1 MTNEFLVV
9 GEVVA
14 AQGLQGEVRVLP
26 ATDFPSR
33 LTEAGPRWLR
43 RPGQTAKALQLQS
56 GRQLPGRDLFVLRFE
71 GINDRNAA
79 EALVH
84 HELLVAASD
93 RPELEEG
100 EFHLLELQGL
110 EVRLNPAGP
119 AIATV
124 VDLHHGGNDLL
135 EIELSNDCRH
145 CLVPFVEAIVPE
157 VHVAE
162 GWLLLTPP
170 SGLLDP

>member
-1 MTNEFLVV
+1 MTDEFLVV
-9 GEVVA
+9 GQVVS
-14 AQGLQGEVRVLP
+14 AQGLKGEVRVLP

-43 RPGQTAKALQLQS
+43 LPGQAPRQLMLLG

-71 GINDRNAA
+71 TISDRTAA
-79 EALVH
+79 EALVQ
-84 HELLVAASD
+84 HELLVDAAD
-93 RPELEEG
+93 RPELQEG
-100 EFHLLELQGL
+100 EFHVLDLQGL
-110 EVRLNPAGP
+110 EVRLSIEGP

-124 VDLHHGGNDLL
+124 LDLHHSGNDLL
-135 EIELSNDCRH
+135 EIELSGDGRR

-157 VHVAE
+157 VNLAE

-170 SGLLDP
+170 KGLLD

>member
-1 MTNEFLVV
+1 MTDEFLVV
-9 GEVVA
+9 GQVVS
-14 AQGLQGEVRVLP
+14 AQGLKGEVRVLP

-43 RPGQTAKALQLQS
+43 LPGQAPRQLLLLG

-71 GINDRNAA
+71 TISDRTAA
-79 EALVH
+79 EALVQ
-84 HELLVAASD
+84 HELLVDAAD

-100 EFHLLELQGL
+100 EFHVLDLQGL
-110 EVRLNPAGP
+110 EVRLSIEGP

-124 VDLHHGGNDLL
+124 LDLHHSGNDLL
-135 EIELSNDCRH
+135 EIELSDDGRR

-157 VHVAE
+157 VNLAE

-170 SGLLDP
+170 KGLLD